1 MQGPRKHGVIRYPT
15 FVPQGWAQRI
25 ADKMMWPTVVYS
37 MTASACLTLGFI
49 HALIWW
55 RQKDAW
61 PNLLFAAA
69 ACGTAAFT
77 ACDLA
82 AQLAPSPAEYGV
94 AVRYAH
100 LALWAGIIP
109 LAVFVRLQFRAGRIW
124 LLWTFCAL
132 RTLSLFLDFAT
143 GENLNFRQIT
153 ALNHILFLGQSLAV
167 PVGVPNPWM
176 IIGHLSLL
184 ALVVFVADA
193 AVTAWRRGERRV
205 AALLGGS
212 IVFFLLAG
220 TLQTAL
226 VFWGIIEWPLTPSLF
241 YLGIIAAMAYELGGE
256 ALRARQLAL
265 ALEASEQQISHAAQA
280 ARLGFW
286 VLKYARNE
294 VWATEQMRALF
305 GFTKSERLRLEDF
318 IQRLHPD
325 DRNMAQQ
332 MLAQAAQGDGKY
344 RVEHR
349 VVLPNGQQHW
359 LLCQGSVEFDG
370 SGQPLRLLGVSMNLV
385 DEKQTDLQ
393 AAVHRNEVTHLLR
406 AASLGELSS
415 ALAHELY
422 QPLSAILSNAQAAQL
437 LIARGNFE
445 LKHIR
450 EILEDIVQDDK
461 RASEVISRMRTLM
474 KKGEFNPEELQANEL
489 IQEVTKLMRYDLMAH
504 KVRVVTEMA
513 AALPTVRGDR
523 IQLQQVLINLV
534 LNAIDAMSQKAE
546 SSRTITLRTEAA
558 EQNFIQISVAD
569 TGTGVQPGAEE
580 QIFQPYYSTKP
591 NGLGLGLSLSRTI
604 LLAHGGRLWSEN
616 GAFGGAIFYLTIPE
630 FRGADASNETVA
642 LQASKPAAN
651 EDQPP
656 MWL

>member
-1 MQGPRKHGVIRYPT
+1 
-15 FVPQGWAQRI
+15 
-25 ADKMMWPTVVYS
+25 MMWPTVVYS

-49 HALIWW
+49 HVLIWC
-55 RQKDAW
+55 RQRDAW

-82 AQLAPSPAEYGV
+82 AQLAPSPAEYGA

-100 LALWAGIIP
+100 LALWTGILP

-153 ALNHILFLGQSLAV
+153 ALNHVLFLGQSLAV

-184 ALVVFVADA
+184 ALVIFVADA
-193 AVTAWRRGERRV
+193 AMTAWRRGERRV
-205 AALLGGS
+205 AVILGGS

-265 ALEASEQQISHAAQA
+265 ALQASEQQISHAAQA

-325 DRNMAQQ
+325 DRDTAQR
-332 MLAQAAQGDGKY
+332 MLDQAAQGDGKY

-370 SGQPLRLLGVSMNLV
+370 AGQPLRLLGVSMNIV

-445 LKHIR
+445 LQHIR

-474 KKGEFNPEELQANEL
+474 KKGEFDPEELQANEL
-489 IQEVTKLMRYDLMAH
+489 IREVTKLMRYDLMAH

-513 AALPTVRGDR
+513 AALPPVRGDR

-534 LNAIDAMSQKAE
+534 LNAIDAMSQQAE
-546 SSRTITLRTEAA
+546 SSRSITMRTVAA

-616 GAFGGAIFYLTIPE
+616 GGFGGAIFYLTIPE

-642 LQASKPAAN
+642 LQASKPPGN
-651 EDQPP
+651 EDQQP

>member
-1 MQGPRKHGVIRYPT
+1 VIRYP
-15 FVPQGWAQRI
+15 VSPPQSWAQRI

-55 RQKDAW
+55 RQRDAW
-61 PNLLFAAA
+61 PNLLFAVA
-69 ACGTAAFT
+69 ACGSAAFT

-94 AVRYAH
+94 AIRYAH
-100 LALWAGIIP
+100 LALWLGIIP
-109 LAVFVRLQFRAGRIW
+109 LAVFVRLQLRAGRIW

-132 RTLSLFLDFAT
+132 RTLSLFLDFTT

-153 ALNHILFLGQSLAV
+153 ALNYSLFLGRSIAV

-176 IIGHLSLL
+176 LIGHLSLL
-184 ALVVFVADA
+184 ALIVFVADA
-193 AVTAWRRGERRV
+193 AVTAWRRGERRIAV
-205 AALLGGS
+205 LVGGS
-212 IVFFLLAG
+212 IVFFVLAG

-226 VFWGIIEWPLTPSLF
+226 VFWGIVEWPLTPSLF
-241 YLGIIAAMAYELGGE
+241 FLGVIAAMAYELGGE

-265 ALEASEQQISHAAQA
+265 ALQASEQHIADAAQA

-325 DRNMAQQ
+325 DRNIAQQ

-370 SGQPLRLLGVSMNLV
+370 SGQPLRLLGVSMNIV

-445 LKHIR
+445 MKHIR
-450 EILEDIVQDDK
+450 DILDDIVQDDR

-474 KKGEFNPEELQANEL
+474 RKGEFNPEELQANEL
-489 IQEVTKLMRYDLMAH
+489 IQEVIKLMRYDLMAH
-504 KVRVVTEMA
+504 KVRVVTELA
-513 AALPTVRGDR
+513 TPLPPIRGDR
-523 IQLQQVLINLV
+523 VQLQQVLINLV
-534 LNAIDAMSQKAE
+534 LNAIDAMSQQAE
-546 SSRTITLRTEAA
+546 SSRSITLRTQGA
-558 EQNFIQISVAD
+558 EQDFVQISVAD
-569 TGTGVQPGAEE
+569 TGTGIQSGAEE
-580 QIFQPYYSTKP
+580 RIFQPYYTTKP
-591 NGLGLGLSLSRTI
+591 NGMGLGLSLSRTI

-616 GAFGGAIFYLTIPE
+616 GGFGGAVFYLTVPE
-630 FRGADASNETVA
+630 FTLAS
-642 LQASKPAAN
+642 QASKPQAN
-651 EDQPP
+651 EDQRP

>member
-1 MQGPRKHGVIRYPT
+1 LE
-15 FVPQGWAQRI
+15 QRI
-25 ADKMMWPTVVYS
+25 ADEMMWATVVYS

-55 RQKDAW
+55 RQRDAW
-61 PNLLFAAA
+61 PNLLFAVA

-82 AQLAPSPAEYGV
+82 AQLAPSPAEYGA

-100 LALWAGIIP
+100 LALWVGIVP

-132 RTLSLFLDFAT
+132 RTLSLVLDFLT

-153 ALNHILFLGQSLAV
+153 RLDHSLFLGQSITV

-176 IIGHLSLL
+176 TIGQLSLL

-193 AVTAWRRGERRV
+193 SVTAWRRGERRI
-205 AALLGGS
+205 AALMGGS
-212 IVFFLLAG
+212 IIFFLLAG
-220 TLQTAL
+220 SLQTAL
-226 VFWGIIEWPLTPSLF
+226 VFWGIVEWPLTPSLF
-241 YLGIIAAMAYELGGE
+241 YLGIIVAMAYELSGE
-256 ALRARQLAL
+256 ALHARQLAL
-265 ALEASEQQISHAAQA
+265 ALQASEQQMAHAAQA

-286 VLKYARNE
+286 VVKYAQND

-305 GFTKSERLRLEDF
+305 GFTKTERLRLEDF

-325 DRNMAQQ
+325 DRDIAQQ
-332 MLAQAAQGDGKY
+332 MLAKAAQGDGKY
-344 RVEHR
+344 HVEHR

-359 LLCQGSVEFDG
+359 LVCQGSIEFDG
-370 SGQPLRLLGVSMNLV
+370 AGHPLRLLGVSMNIT
-385 DEKQTDLQ
+385 DEKHSDLQ
-393 AAVHRNEVTHLLR
+393 AEAHRKEVTHLLR

-437 LIARGNFE
+437 LIARGDFE
-445 LKHIR
+445 MKQIR
-450 EILEDIVQDDK
+450 DILDDIVQDDK

-474 KKGEFNPEELQANEL
+474 KKGEFNPEELQANDL
-489 IQEVTKLMRYDLMAH
+489 AQEVIKLMRYDLMAH
-504 KVRVVTEMA
+504 KVRVVTELA
-513 AALPTVRGDR
+513 AALPPIRGDR
-523 IQLQQVLINLV
+523 IQLQQVVINLI
-534 LNAIDAMSQKAE
+534 LNAIDAMSQQAE
-546 SSRTITLRTEAA
+546 SSRCITLRTESV
-558 EQNFIQISVAD
+558 EQTYVQISVAD
-569 TGTGVQPGAEE
+569 TGTGIQSGVEE
-580 QIFQPYYSTKP
+580 QIFQPYYTTKP
-591 NGLGLGLSLSRTI
+591 NGMGLGLSLSRTI

-616 GAFGGAIFYLTIPE
+616 GAFGGAIFYLTVPE
-630 FRGADASNETVA
+630 FCAADAPNEMLA
-642 LQASKPAAN
+642 AQASKPPAS
-651 EDQPP
+651 EDQRP